1 MTTLMLMQENS
12 FGFFKTKINHR
23 YPSNHLNQFQPFVKS
38 LKKPF
43 KLQILI
49 AILFNHL
56 HGLFEFWFEFWSPL
70 SKKHNQIMIAPLI

>member
-12 FGFFKTKINHR
+12 FGFFRTKINHS

-43 KLQILI
+43 KLQNLI
-49 AILFNHL
+49 TILFNHL
-56 HGLFEFWFEFWSPL
+56 HGLFEFWSPL
-70 SKKHNQIMIAPLI
+70 SKEHNQIMIAPLV